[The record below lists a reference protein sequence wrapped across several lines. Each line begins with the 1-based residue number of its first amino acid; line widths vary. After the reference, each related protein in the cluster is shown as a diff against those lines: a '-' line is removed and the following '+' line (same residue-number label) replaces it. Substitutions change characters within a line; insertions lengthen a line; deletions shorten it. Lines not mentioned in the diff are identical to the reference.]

1 MSEEQAV
8 VTLLNRMKSVHGD
21 RAGAEC
27 FATAAWSERLGFSE
41 VARLWQAAG
50 ERGTGPAASSTGTAP
65 SAGTGT
71 E

>member
-27 FATAAWSERLGFSE
+27 LATAAWSERLGFAE

-50 ERGTGPAASSTGTAP
+50 ERGITHTASRTD
-65 SAGTGT
+65 T